1 MSSSLAVLNKILK
14 DDTRIKIIGLV
25 NEKGSITYTELLNS
39 LETTSTGLL
48 NYHLKVLGDL
58 LAKNESGE
66 YLLTEKGKV
75 AFKLITEFPQNGEAQ
90 RHVWRRRFWISMAVF
105 QIAYFSLGLTFYYLH
120 YIDLFRFVSIT
131 TGFVI
136 GIISVY
142 FIWRMVRN
150 GMPAPGTQQM
160 HQRIKVAYICG
171 GMVISLVLAFFGVGI
186 TLRGISDM
194 QGVRFTG
201 NNPLYVLFWSTPYL
215 VFSLLIVPALGACIA
230 YYFGKKNGFEQ
241 PKWAIWIQSHIG

>member
-1 MSSSLAVLNKILK
+1 MSSSLTELHKILK
-14 DDTRIKIIGLV
+14 DDTRRKIIDLV
-25 NEKGSITYTELLNS
+25 NEKGSITYTEILNS

-66 YLLTEKGKV
+66 YLLTEKGKI
-75 AFKLITEFPQNGEAQ
+75 AFTLITEFPQENGEAQ
-90 RHVWRRRFWISMAVF
+90 RHVWRRRFWISMAVLQF
-105 QIAYFSLGLTFYYLH
+105 AYFSLGLTFYYLH

-150 GMPAPGTQQM
+150 GMPASETQRM

-171 GMVISLVLAFFGVGI
+171 GMVLV
-186 TLRGISDM
+186 
-194 QGVRFTG
+194 
-201 NNPLYVLFWSTPYL
+201 
-215 VFSLLIVPALGACIA
+215 
-230 YYFGKKNGFEQ
+230 
-241 PKWAIWIQSHIG
+241 